1 MKTILLLGAKS
12 PTAPLESVP
21 AELSRIKQALTR
33 SPTTDLHIE
42 YEPYLTQE
50 LLGDL
55 LRQHADQVD
64 ILHFA
69 GHSNAVQLTTND
81 AAIYSHHIADL
92 LRSWHS
98 KPRLVFLNGCHNA
111 AQVQNL
117 LDAGVRCV
125 IATHRAI
132 DDQEAARF
140 AREFY
145 AHLLERPDRVTVKLA
160 FERAGSVVLMGEPRK
175 ARSLDV
181 DTLERADGGEDWDWG
196 YLAVRRAAAE
206 TVLQPP
212 PVLSHFIRQKK
223 QESAQQRW
231 ELLYERLT
239 RLLAQYDLETRSE
252 EKMRM
257 EAIIRQNRD
266 DLAQVEQELDEL
278 QAGEKIRA
286 STALS
291 PRVV

>member
-111 AQVQNL
+111 
-117 LDAGVRCV
+117 RCRTCWMPGCAA

-132 DDQEAARF
+132 DDQGGCPLCPRILCASAGT
-140 AREFY
+140 
-145 AHLLERPDRVTVKLA
+145 PGPCDR
-160 FERAGSVVLMGEPRK
+160 
-175 ARSLDV
+175 
-181 DTLERADGGEDWDWG
+181 
-196 YLAVRRAAAE
+196 
-206 TVLQPP
+206 
-212 PVLSHFIRQKK
+212 
-223 QESAQQRW
+223 
-231 ELLYERLT
+231 
-239 RLLAQYDLETRSE
+239 
-252 EKMRM
+252 
-257 EAIIRQNRD
+257 
-266 DLAQVEQELDEL
+266 
-278 QAGEKIRA
+278 
-286 STALS
+286 
-291 PRVV
+291 